1 MPFYQKPLWHVAP
14 CLYGW
19 LRTTCLKLTVK
30 ARAQYAM
37 CVQSLTIK
45 TLEYSQLT
53 SSDVFIVNFE
63 HALGFRSS
71 GQSTVFVFDFE
82 QAFTC

>member
-1 MPFYQKPLWHVAP
+1 
-14 CLYGW
+14 
-19 LRTTCLKLTVK
+19 
-30 ARAQYAM
+30 M

-71 GQSTVFVFDFE
+71 EQSRVFVFDFE
-82 QAFTC
+82 QVFTC